1 MDRSPR
7 AESSRSYDGDRHR
20 YRERSDR
27 DRGSSYRDRDRDR
40 EHRDRDRDRDHRDR
54 GRGRREE
61 RDDQPVDPERAI
73 FVGNLDTYSTIDE
86 VREMFEGLGEVRR
99 VDMKQ
104 GFAFVFLESG
114 HHRAV
119 RELDGKLHN
128 RKHLRVELARGDGL
142 VKRREDDRRREQGK
156 HPNDTLFVVNFD
168 VTSTHARDL
177 EDLFRPYGRIERIEL
192 KRNFA
197 FVQFKSVDEATRA
210 LNALNGYKL
219 VDRYLTVE
227 YVSRKGDSR

>member
-142 VKRREDDRRREQGK
+142 VKRSPLEPLPPKWFLKVVMADGK
-156 HPNDTLFVVNFD
+156 TTGGVNRASTRTIPCLSS
-168 VTSTHARDL
+168 TSMLPALTPETWKIFSAPTDA
-177 EDLFRPYGRIERIEL
+177 L
-192 KRNFA
+192 K
-197 FVQFKSVDEATRA
+197 
-210 LNALNGYKL
+210 GY
-219 VDRYLTVE
+219 TVPSH
-227 YVSRKGDSR
+227 SR